1 MAARPTGVIV
11 GSPTSDVWSG
21 RTPVSFGGG
30 GGTLR
35 TPGPAAPLVE
45 RAGRE
50 LRSTRPSE
58 IAPRVL
64 VADCNLLTAEAIAL
78 ALEQMRF
85 VARFIVPVT
94 PGHLRDVAGWRPDLA
109 LLDVDSIDRTTCLQC
124 VAVLREEQVPVA
136 IMADGSDLTILG
148 ECVDAGAAW
157 VVDKSSPIA
166 RLTVDIARLLAGE
179 EVLDE
184 TSRDRLTDSAR
195 REERARRARLA
206 PFDVLTRREQQVLAE
221 LMEGHG
227 ADAIA
232 RRSTVSTSTV
242 RSQIKAV
249 LQKLGVNSQLAA
261 AAMASQAGWRL
272 DPDDRQDPLVLDSAR

>member
-1 MAARPTGVIV
+1 MAARPTTVIV
-11 GSPTSDVWSG
+11 GTHSTDVWSG
-21 RTPVSFGGG
+21 RAPVAFGGG
-30 GGTLR
+30 GSTLR
-35 TPGPAAPLVE
+35 TPGPAVPIAE
-45 RAGRE
+45 RSARE
-50 LRSTRPSE
+50 LRSARPSE

-64 VADCNLLTAEAIAL
+64 VADRNLLTAEAIAL

-94 PGHLRDVAGWRPDLA
+94 PGHLRDVASWRPDLA
-109 LLDVDSIDRTTCLQC
+109 LLDADSIERSTCLQC

-166 RLTVDIARLLAGE
+166 KLTVDIARLLAGE

-184 TSRDRLTDSAR
+184 SSRDRLTGSAR

-206 PFDVLTRREQQVLAE
+206 PFEVLTRREQQVLAE
-221 LMEGHG
+221 LMDGHG
-227 ADAIA
+227 ADVIA
-232 RRSTVSTSTV
+232 QRASVSTSTV

-261 AAMASQAGWRL
+261 AAMATQAGWQL
-272 DPDDRQDPLVLDSAR
+272 GPDDRPVLDPAR